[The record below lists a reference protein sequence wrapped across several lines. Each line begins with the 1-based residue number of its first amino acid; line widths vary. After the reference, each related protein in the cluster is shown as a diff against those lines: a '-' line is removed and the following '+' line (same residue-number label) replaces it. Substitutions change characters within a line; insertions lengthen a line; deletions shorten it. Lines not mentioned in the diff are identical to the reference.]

1 MEKRLQQ
8 QLNFIL
14 EADKLKNVIRR
25 NYLTDDSRRENTAE
39 HSWHAILLAQIFFEH
54 AENKEELDLLHII
67 RMITVHDLVE
77 IYAGDTFIFD
87 EKGYEDKF
95 ERENNAAKKLYSLLP
110 DDQAQEYYAL
120 WLEFEREET
129 PDAIYACAID
139 KIMPVMLNTFNKGTS
154 WREAGISANQV
165 FDTLKIVEKGPE
177 TIWNLLHDLVHL
189 SEQNGNLVKNS

>member
-39 HSWHAILLAQIFFEH
+39 HSWHAILLAQIFFEY
-54 AENKEELDLLHII
+54 AENKDELDLLHII

-95 ERENNAAKKLYSLLP
+95 ERENNAAKKLFALLP

-120 WLEFEREET
+120 WLEFEQEET
-129 PDAIYACAID
+129 PNAIYACAID
-139 KIMPVMLNTFNKGTS
+139 KIMPVMLNTYNSGTS
-154 WREAGISANQV
+154 WREANITSNQV
-165 FDTLKIVEKGPE
+165 FDTLKIIKKGPK
-177 TIWNLLHDLVHL
+177 TIWDLLHHLVER
-189 SEQNGNLVKNS
+189 SEQNGNLKKI